1 MLLHVVHIAA
11 CLASLGDTTLW
22 VPEGNP
28 IPTVDT
34 VHIRADRSE
43 FANVGRKEVRLNS
56 SEGIGLLTQNMQ
68 EAAQFFKEYG
78 VSGSATI
85 SKRGA
90 DATQTQVLWNGLP
103 INHPMLGMMDFNGV
117 ATFGMDELVL
127 IEGGNS
133 AMYGSGSVGG
143 TVMLNNKASFNSPM
157 KIKTVA
163 EINALRNSQMG
174 FQLGKGWKNTYVNV
188 ASSWI
193 NQNNEFVFFDPIKQQ
208 NRNAYNSHLDHQN
221 IRLVA
226 AHNVANHSVKLI
238 SELGKVNRGLG
249 FLYGSEQALGQQVDR
264 QSRNLLQYDFHKR
277 NLHFTQKVGY
287 TSDRLVYIA
296 QGQTGDTS
304 TAEMLFLQTEMYHQ
318 TQWGKSVWG
327 LDYQVQKGNSSYYQM
342 PEMRILP
349 ALFSAWKS
357 EIGKTN
363 YLINARYEF
372 NEQVLTGGL
381 GTQTHINQVFSIKTD
396 IHRSFR
402 RPTLNDLYWEVTQRN
417 QLVPEIGWGSELGLV
432 WNSTLLHQL
441 TCIFELTPF
450 YRELNNPIIWLP
462 QGAYWAAQNMNFGQ
476 YAGVQISAH
485 INQDFGVCKVELNE
499 NFEWVRSA
507 VKSQANSD
515 FKQQIFVPDVI
526 STSAFALKFKSASL
540 KLLWQKVGNRYTAT
554 DNSQYLPFYQLF
566 SLEGMFKA
574 SFWGKF
580 KQNSSECRVGVRN
593 IFDVSYQNM
602 PGRPMPPRNAY
613 VQINLNF

>member
-1 MLLHVVHIAA
+1 MLLHLVHIAA
-11 CLASLGDTTLW
+11 CLATLGDSTSWEPT
-22 VPEGNP
+22 P
-28 IPTVDT
+28 IPAVDT

-56 SEGIGLLTQNMQ
+56 GKGLGLLTQNMQ

-103 INHPMLGMMDFNGV
+103 INHPMLGMMDFNGI

-143 TVMLNNKASFNSPM
+143 TVMLNNKVSFNSPL

-163 EINALRNSQMG
+163 ETNSLRNSQMG
-174 FQLGKGWKNTYVNV
+174 FQVGKGWKNTYVNV

-193 NQNNEFVFFDPIKQQ
+193 NQNNEFGFFDPIKQQ
-208 NRNAYNSHLDHQN
+208 NRNSFNSHLDHQN

-226 AHNVANHSVKLI
+226 AHTLANHAIKLI
-238 SELGKVNRGLG
+238 SEMGKVNRGLG
-249 FLYGSEQALGQQVDR
+249 FLYGSEQALGQQLDL
-264 QSRNLLQYDFHKR
+264 QSRNLLQYDFHK
-277 NLHFTQKVGY
+277 NKLHFTQKVGY
-287 TSDRLVYIA
+287 TSDRLVYVA

-304 TAEMLFLQTEMYHQ
+304 TAKMLFLQTEMYHQ
-318 TQWGKSVWG
+318 TQWGKAVYG
-327 LDYQVQKGNSSYYQM
+327 LDYQVQKGSSQYYTI
-342 PEMRILP
+342 PETRVLP

-381 GTQTHINQVFSIKTD
+381 GTQTTITDGLNFKTD

-402 RPTLNDLYWEVTQRN
+402 RPTLNDLYWQVTQRN
-417 QLVPEIGWGSELGLV
+417 AVVPEIGWGSEIGVV
-432 WNSTLLHQL
+432 WNSSYGHHLNWIL
-441 TCIFELTPF
+441 ELTPF
-450 YRELNNPIIWLP
+450 YRELKNPIIWLP

-476 YAGVQISAH
+476 YTGVQFSAQ
-485 INQDFGVCKVELNE
+485 INHDFGNCKVALNE

-507 VKSQANSD
+507 VKSQANS
-515 FKQQIFVPDVI
+515 
-526 STSAFALKFKSASL
+526 
-540 KLLWQKVGNRYTAT
+540 
-554 DNSQYLPFYQLF
+554 
-566 SLEGMFKA
+566 
-574 SFWGKF
+574 
-580 KQNSSECRVGVRN
+580 
-593 IFDVSYQNM
+593 
-602 PGRPMPPRNAY
+602 
-613 VQINLNF
+613 

>member
-1 MLLHVVHIAA
+1 MLLHLVHIAA
-11 CLASLGDTTLW
+11 YLATLGDSTSWEPT
-22 VPEGNP
+22 P
-28 IPTVDT
+28 IPAVDT

-56 SEGIGLLTQNMQ
+56 GKGLGLLTQSMQ
-68 EAAQFFKEYG
+68 DAAQFFKEYG

-103 INHPMLGMMDFNGV
+103 INHPMLGMMDFNGI

-143 TVMLNNKASFNSPM
+143 TVMLNNKVSFNSAL

-163 EINALRNSQMG
+163 ETNSLRNSQMG
-174 FQLGKGWKNTYVNV
+174 FQLGKGWKNTYLNV

-193 NQNNEFVFFDPIKQQ
+193 NQNNNFVFFDPIKQQ
-208 NRNAYNSHLDHQN
+208 KRNSYNSHLDHQN

-226 AHNVANHSVKLI
+226 AHNLANHSIKLI
-238 SELGKVNRGLG
+238 SELGTVNRGLG

-264 QSRNLLQYDFHKR
+264 QMRNLLQYDFHENK
-277 NLHFTQKVGY
+277 LHFTQKVGY
-287 TSDRLVYIA
+287 TSDRLIYVA

-304 TAEMLFLQTEMYHQ
+304 TAEMLFLQTEIYHQ
-318 TQWGKSVWG
+318 MQWGKAVYG
-327 LDYQVQKGNSSYYQM
+327 LDYQVQKGNSQYYTM
-342 PEMRILP
+342 PETRMLP

-381 GTQTHINQVFSIKTD
+381 GTQTSLAKGINLKTD

-402 RPTLNDLYWEVTQRN
+402 RPTLNDLYWQVMQRN
-417 QLVPEIGWGSELGLV
+417 AVVPEIGWGSEIGLV
-432 WNSTLLHQL
+432 WNSIYGQQL
-441 TCIFELTPF
+441 SWILELTPF

-462 QGAYWAAQNMNFGQ
+462 QGAYWAAQNMHFGQ
-476 YAGVQISAH
+476 YAGVQISAQ
-485 INQDFGVCKVELNE
+485 INQDFGSCKVAFNE

-507 VKSQANSD
+507 VKSEARSD
-515 FKQQIFVPDVI
+515 FMQQIFVPDI
-526 STSAFALKFKSASL
+526 MSTSALALKFKTASL

-554 DNSQYLPFYQLF
+554 DNSQFMPFYQLF

-602 PGRPMPPRNAY
+602 PGRPMPPRNVY
-613 VQINLNF
+613 VQLNLNF

>member
-1 MLLHVVHIAA
+1 
-11 CLASLGDTTLW
+11 
-22 VPEGNP
+22 
-28 IPTVDT
+28 
-34 VHIRADRSE
+34 
-43 FANVGRKEVRLNS
+43 
-56 SEGIGLLTQNMQ
+56 
-68 EAAQFFKEYG
+68 
-78 VSGSATI
+78 
-85 SKRGA
+85 
-90 DATQTQVLWNGLP
+90 
-103 INHPMLGMMDFNGV
+103 
-117 ATFGMDELVL
+117 
-127 IEGGNS
+127 
-133 AMYGSGSVGG
+133 
-143 TVMLNNKASFNSPM
+143 
-157 KIKTVA
+157 
-163 EINALRNSQMG
+163 
-174 FQLGKGWKNTYVNV
+174 
-188 ASSWI
+188 
-193 NQNNEFVFFDPIKQQ
+193 
-208 NRNAYNSHLDHQN
+208 
-221 IRLVA
+221 
-226 AHNVANHSVKLI
+226 
-238 SELGKVNRGLG
+238 
-249 FLYGSEQALGQQVDR
+249 
-264 QSRNLLQYDFHKR
+264 LQYDFHK
-277 NLHFTQKVGY
+277 NKLHFTQKVGY

-363 YLINARYEF
+363 YLINVRYEF

-381 GTQTHINQVFSIKTD
+381 GTQTHFNQVFSVKTD

-402 RPTLNDLYWEVTQRN
+402 RPTLNDLYWQVTQRN
-417 QLVPEIGWGSELGLV
+417 QLVPEIGWGSEIGLV

-441 TCIFELTPF
+441 TCVFELTPF

-515 FKQQIFVPDVI
+515 FKQQIFVPDVM

-540 KLLWQKVGNRYTAT
+540 KLLWQKIIHPLSLLIQEVIELKHF
-554 DNSQYLPFYQLF
+554 YLIY
-566 SLEGMFKA
+566 
-574 SFWGKF
+574 
-580 KQNSSECRVGVRN
+580 SEEQVYK
-593 IFDVSYQNM
+593 D
-602 PGRPMPPRNAY
+602 
-613 VQINLNF
+613 